1 MNKLKFLASS
11 ILMGLLAI
19 GCGNKGPSVVPVS
32 GTVTHSGKPVP
43 NLFINFEPE
52 SGRPSWAVSDEQGK
66 FVAKYDS
73 TQDGMVTAKHK
84 VWFQWRPRDP
94 KDQMIEQ
101 GFAKG
106 KSSKTA
112 EVKEILK
119 KYGNRDNPEV
129 SIEIKQ
135 ATPNLEIKLD

>member
-94 KDQMIEQ
+94 KDQMLEQ

>member
-1 MNKLKFLASS
+1 MKKLLYLACPV
-11 ILMGLLAI
+11 LLGLFVI

-32 GTVTHSGKPVP
+32 GTVTQGGKPVP

-73 TQDGMVTAKHK
+73 NQEGMVTAKHK

-101 GFAKG
+101 GFATG